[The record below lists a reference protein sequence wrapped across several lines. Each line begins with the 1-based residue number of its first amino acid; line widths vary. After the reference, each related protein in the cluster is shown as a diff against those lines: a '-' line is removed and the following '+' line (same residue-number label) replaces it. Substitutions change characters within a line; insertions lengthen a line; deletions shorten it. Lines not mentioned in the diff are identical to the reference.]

1 MTPEEQI
8 QTASARLRADRET
21 ANQSRQV
28 LVGIINDVC
37 DAGMSEVAAARHANV
52 TRLTIRSWR
61 GKGRR

>member
-37 DAGMSEVAAARHANV
+37 DATTYLLEHPDR
-52 TRLTIRSWR
+52 
-61 GKGRR
+61 